1 MTNQSKLSENTDN
14 IETIIEI
21 ENNSPL
27 DHAPDDIKLAVDLI
41 YLLENNNV
49 AKQTAISALEI
60 VLNDYKKKTRQ
71 MTHE

>member
-14 IETIIEI
+14 TETIIEI

-49 AKQTAISALEI
+49 DKQTAISALEI
-60 VLNDYKKKTRQ
+60 VLNDYKKK
-71 MTHE
+71 

>member
-1 MTNQSKLSENTDN
+1 M
-14 IETIIEI
+14 EI

-49 AKQTAISALEI
+49 DKQTAISALEI
-60 VLNDYKKKTRQ
+60 VLNDYKKK
-71 MTHE
+71 

>member
-14 IETIIEI
+14 TETIIEI

-49 AKQTAISALEI
+49 EKQTAISALEI
-60 VLNDYKKKTRQ
+60 VLNDYKKK
-71 MTHE
+71 

>member
-14 IETIIEI
+14 TKTIIEI

-60 VLNDYKKKTRQ
+60 VLNDYKKK
-71 MTHE
+71 

>member
-14 IETIIEI
+14 TETIIEI

-60 VLNDYKKKTRQ
+60 VLNDYKKK
-71 MTHE
+71 

>member
-14 IETIIEI
+14 TDTIIEI

-60 VLNDYKKKTRQ
+60 VLNDYKKK
-71 MTHE
+71 

>member
-14 IETIIEI
+14 TDNTDTIIEI

-60 VLNDYKKKTRQ
+60 VLNDYKKK
-71 MTHE
+71 